1 VNEKG
6 RLSLYRKDLRHKQY
20 RFNVNLALNMHL
32 VLTVGWDNPRSGE
45 VSLVSNKNYRL
56 VLRVVLA
63 PKVVEDI
70 FYSFECGAIYNG
82 VHHNACVR
90 LVRWQKVFNLKQTTT
105 EYHLHTRCGQN
116 LKPHPNSFDNWQ
128 WGHTECNGNSEMDRI
143 NEGSLIRRLMTL
155 WQKMDAGTTRD
166 SRSNDIKMNDRE
178 ESCASVSWCWNCSV

>member
-1 VNEKG
+1 
-6 RLSLYRKDLRHKQY
+6 
-20 RFNVNLALNMHL
+20 MHL

-90 LVRWQKVFNLKQTTT
+90 LVR
-105 EYHLHTRCGQN
+105 
-116 LKPHPNSFDNWQ
+116 
-128 WGHTECNGNSEMDRI
+128 
-143 NEGSLIRRLMTL
+143 
-155 WQKMDAGTTRD
+155 
-166 SRSNDIKMNDRE
+166 
-178 ESCASVSWCWNCSV
+178 